1 MFGEGVAILSPLNN
15 RGVPQTVEHQQQHSK
30 SLVLRYYGVTW
41 PEIKPSA
48 FLPHQHMG

>member
-1 MFGEGVAILSPLNN
+1 MFGEGMAILSPLNN
-15 RGVPQTVEHQQQHSK
+15 RGVPQTVEHQRQHSK